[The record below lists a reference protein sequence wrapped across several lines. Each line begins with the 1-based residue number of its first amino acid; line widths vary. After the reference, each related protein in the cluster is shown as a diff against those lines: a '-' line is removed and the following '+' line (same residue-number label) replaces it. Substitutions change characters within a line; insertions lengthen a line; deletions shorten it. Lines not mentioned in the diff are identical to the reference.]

1 MAAGAFFTQ
10 ITQFVRAVCSGAA
23 MNRAYRSARIRS
35 VGSRR
40 VTSVGVAAVAA
51 LSVILFGC
59 GGSSSPRSA
68 GHVGTNAGSDQADLS
83 GGFTTVSAPLT
94 ARGQPLVVGA
104 GNRVFVFGGF
114 HIDDAANTQINLSD
128 GAILDIPTG
137 KWTQLPDAP
146 FPAPLRRPTGAWL
159 GAEVVVA
166 GTPCGETSVESELA
180 VCKPGG
186 LAAAAYSP
194 SSGTWRSINP
204 PEWSRSADRLDVT
217 VVGAVAGQV
226 VLSTNAPDPKHR
238 LVLLDPA
245 SETWSYVPTLPSA
258 DAICVAGGELVGVRT
273 GAVDASGET
282 GTASATSLSHPLETF
297 SLDPLNGSGQWK
309 ELSSLK
315 KNASLDTLLERVDCS
330 DDQLIYVP
338 IWRPPVGIDVGALWY
353 EGGGKWSALPSF
365 KSAGFSGAPSPA
377 LSGSTRVVWVDNGGG
392 LYLQRADAEE
402 WSRFDTPMPGSVAVK
417 HLDGGILLLDGLR
430 ERAPSDDLVLGLL
443 QPDLY
448 ADNPSRVVDTTSSTN
463 PPISQTAPT
472 QGGSPDPRADPS
484 PRP

>member
-1 MAAGAFFTQ
+1 MDPASRTRHSQLLCAGL
-10 ITQFVRAVCSGAA
+10 RAPGLARKWSSLAPPAGR
-23 MNRAYRSARIRS
+23 RA
-35 VGSRR
+35 SRA
-40 VTSVGVAAVAA
+40 S
-51 LSVILFGC
+51 
-59 GGSSSPRSA
+59 
-68 GHVGTNAGSDQADLS
+68 
-83 GGFTTVSAPLT
+83 
-94 ARGQPLVVGA
+94 
-104 GNRVFVFGGF
+104 
-114 HIDDAANTQINLSD
+114 
-128 GAILDIPTG
+128 
-137 KWTQLPDAP
+137 
-146 FPAPLRRPTGAWL
+146 
-159 GAEVVVA
+159 
-166 GTPCGETSVESELA
+166 LA

-245 SETWSYVPTLPSA
+245 SETWSDVPTLPSA

-315 KNASLDTLLERVDCS
+315 KNASLDTLLEHVYCS

-338 IWRPPVGIDVGALWY
+338 IWRPPVGIDVGALSY

-377 LSGSTRVVWVDNGGG
+377 LSGPHGSCGSITAEAFIFSVRTPRNG
-392 LYLQRADAEE
+392 
-402 WSRFDTPMPGSVAVK
+402 
-417 HLDGGILLLDGLR
+417 
-430 ERAPSDDLVLGLL
+430 LVLIPLC
-443 QPDLY
+443 PV
-448 ADNPSRVVDTTSSTN
+448 R
-463 PPISQTAPT
+463 
-472 QGGSPDPRADPS
+472 SP
-484 PRP
+484 